1 MPTDV
6 KQTVICA
13 IGDLM
18 RRFTNMIED
27 ESTRIYKMLRDKNA
41 VVR

>member
-1 MPTDV
+1 VPTDV